1 MIDSTWIVQ
10 DKHGPFDPSR
20 APKGTAFPIGDESPE
35 RSQDHWEPLLKKFG
49 VDDGSNR
56 AMSAIIRDY
65 KAIHGEAAFAAVED
79 KLLRYVNA
87 REGGASTYEDV
98 RGDGSS
104 SGSWL
109 RWKGL

>member
-1 MIDSTWIVQ
+1 M
-10 DKHGPFDPSR
+10 KR
-20 APKGTAFPIGDESPE
+20 
-35 RSQDHWEPLLKKFG
+35 FG
-49 VDDGSNR
+49 VDDGTDR
-56 AMSAIIRDY
+56 PMHMIIRDF
-65 KAIHGEAAFAAVED
+65 KAKYGDDAYAVVED
-79 KLLRYVNA
+79 KLLAYVNA